1 MISRKIR
8 SYGNLKQKERSKAG
22 ELKPSTGWFNNFRKR
37 FGSKSVKITGE
48 VASAHQK
55 TADKLPDAT
64 KRITEE
70 KG

>member
-22 ELKPSTGWFNNFRKR
+22 ELKPSTGWFNNFQNR

-48 VASAHQK
+48 GVSAHQ
-55 TADKLPDAT
+55 
-64 KRITEE
+64 EE
-70 KG
+70 AVPSLQQENR

>member
-1 MISRKIR
+1 MKT
-8 SYGNLKQKERSKAG
+8 GEFNAG
-22 ELKPSTGWFNNFRKR
+22 QGWFDNFRKK
-37 FGSKSVKITGE
+37 FDFKSVKITGE